1 MMQVAED
8 RPAILPGV
16 SKQGERSYEI
26 DVIRA
31 LAISLVVVFHYTVT
45 WTQNS
50 PAGFHFAAG
59 WVGVELFFIV
69 SGYCIAETIGR
80 CRTVALFLVRRISR
94 LYPAFAII
102 VILLAAIKNAAP
114 STITGNLLFAWDAG
128 VPMLDPVFW
137 SLLVEMKFY
146 VLFAALRFALPRS
159 SEFTFA
165 KLAIVFCAA
174 WMLLTLISIS
184 YPLPAAAVY
193 VKAILSRVF
202 VAPFLPFFA
211 VGILASYYLRNGRGS
226 IPPALQAVTL
236 LTTLLAI
243 TVLSMA
249 LTSAHENTAES
260 VAIFSIGLLLFLA
273 VIAGLRFPYFAAI
286 HRIGLLSYI
295 IYLVHNELGHKIG
308 TAMLNG
314 LQLSP
319 LFYIA
324 LQISVVILV
333 SWIISIACEWR
344 FRSRASAILSFI
356 FRLIGLD
363 RLQYDKT

>member
-1 MMQVAED
+1 MMQVTED

-50 PAGFHFAAG
+50 PSRFHVAGG

-94 LYPAFAII
+94 LYPAFAVV
-102 VILLAAIKNAAP
+102 VILLAAIRNADPAVLA
-114 STITGNLLFAWDAG
+114 GNLLFAWDAG
-128 VPMLDPVFW
+128 LPMLDPVFW

-146 VLFAALRFALPRS
+146 VLFAALRFAFPAS
-159 SEFTFA
+159 SEITFA
-165 KLAIVFCAA
+165 KLAIGLCAA
-174 WMLLTLISIS
+174 WMLLTVINISH
-184 YPLPAAAVY
+184 PLPAAATY
-193 VKAILSRVF
+193 VKAILSRIF

-226 IPPALQAVTL
+226 IPASLQVATL
-236 LTTLLAI
+236 LTTLLSI
-243 TVLSMA
+243 TVLSMV
-249 LTSAHENTAES
+249 LTSPHENTTAS
-260 VAIFSIGLLLFLA
+260 VAIFAIGLLLFLA
-273 VIAGLRFPYFAAI
+273 AIAGVRFPYSTAI
-286 HRIGLLSYI
+286 HKIGLLSYV
-295 IYLVHNELGHKIG
+295 IYLVHNELGHVIG
-308 TAMLNG
+308 IAMPNV

-319 LFYIA
+319 LFSIA
-324 LQISVVILV
+324 LQISIVILV
-333 SWIISIACEWR
+333 SWIVSVACEWR
-344 FRSRASAILSFI
+344 FRSRATAVLSVI
-356 FRLIGLD
+356 FRFMGLD
-363 RLQYDKT
+363 RLQYDKA